1 MMDIQKVCI
10 YELPLTRKC
19 LDYAVGQRYH
29 RSRDNS
35 ILVMMDMEPA
45 VKNRKLTGDGELNE
59 LERRWALDALVSIN
73 GESKNGDKYK
83 QFFDFLDRL
92 EKELEIKEK
101 GGDSGGVR

>member
-1 MMDIQKVCI
+1 MDIQKVCI
-10 YELPLTRKC
+10 YELPLTRKS

-35 ILVMMDMEPA
+35 ILVMMDTEPA
-45 VKNRKLTGDGELNE
+45 VKNRKLTGEGELSE
-59 LERRWALDALVSIN
+59 YERRWALDALVSIN
-73 GESKNGDKYK
+73 GENKNGDKYK

-92 EKELEIKEK
+92 EKELEIKEE